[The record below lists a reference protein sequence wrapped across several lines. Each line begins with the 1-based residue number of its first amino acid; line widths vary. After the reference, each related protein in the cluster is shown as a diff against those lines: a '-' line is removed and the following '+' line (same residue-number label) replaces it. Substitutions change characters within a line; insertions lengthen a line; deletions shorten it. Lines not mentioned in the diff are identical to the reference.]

1 MPYYQR
7 IQRGRGIGGFFG
19 SILKIISK
27 AAPLVSKVA
36 ANPSVRKI
44 GKQALKSALS
54 IGADALTGTNI
65 ENSTKKEFKKT
76 RKKVGKILKDIS
88 KDVNDDRKSGKKRPP
103 MKKRSYITKKKR
115 KSQTDRLF

>member
-1 MPYYQR
+1 MLHYQR

-54 IGADALTGTNI
+54 IGADALNGTNI
-65 ENSTKKEFKKT
+65 ENSTKKEFDEKES
-76 RKKVGKILKDIS
+76 RENLK
-88 KDVNDDRKSGKKRPP
+88 R
-103 MKKRSYITKKKR
+103 YI
-115 KSQTDRLF
+115 